1 MGWLL
6 RAEKLPGDR
15 GTAEKTY
22 REDVQR
28 RRTEENQ
35 WWGTRGF
42 AVASSAG
49 LLARKTEMP
58 VAVART
64 ARG

>member
-28 RRTEENQ
+28 RISGGEREDLQ
-35 WWGTRGF
+35 LR
-42 AVASSAG
+42 
-49 LLARKTEMP
+49 
-58 VAVART
+58 VARACLQGKRKCRSLWR
-64 ARG
+64 ARQEAETG